1 MGRTRSSRDRLERL
15 TDREREVL
23 ALMAEGR
30 SNKAIAQSLFVSENT
45 VEKHV
50 KSIFGTLQLSQPPDD
65 HRRVGCPHVP
75 QLAQILGT
83 VGACRSTCAP

>member
-65 HRRVGCPHVP
+65 RRVGCPHVP
-75 QLAQILGT
+75 QLALILGT
-83 VGACRSTCAP
+83 MGARRSTCAP